1 MLSRFIM
8 RSALVTL
15 AAVTAFACAEDTA
28 APGTHAANVS
38 PISTGV
44 ISLEWQQEARNLVA
58 ANRLSPLAGGRV
70 YAALGVAQHRAIKK
84 VDTLLPTD
92 PAEADLGYG
101 QGGRRQ
107 FEARRGAV
115 AGASARVLGFLFP
128 SAASALD
135 QKVID
140 QGNAGGQTHAQ
151 FTRGIGIGRNAGD
164 AIVEHLQT
172 DGFTRPWTGTVPVGP
187 GLWIPNSLPPAGGTL
202 GQVTPYFMSSGSQ
215 FRPAAPPAFG
225 SAAFT
230 TDLDEVLTRTQN
242 RTPAELALAIQ
253 WDYPAGTPTPLGF
266 WNSVASGYVAQ
277 STMDERAATE
287 LFSLMHAAMF
297 DALIGCWDAKYYYW
311 TLRPTQANS
320 AISLAFALPNH
331 PSYPSGHSCISAAAG
346 HILANYFP
354 DKSVE
359 LDGWVNDAGLS
370 RIVAGIHYRFDVTA
384 GQALGR
390 SVAALAIS
398 RGTP

>member
-28 APGTHAANVS
+28 APSSRAATVA
-38 PISTGV
+38 PIPTGL

-70 YAALGVAQHRAIKK
+70 YAALGVAQHGAIKK
-84 VDTLLPTD
+84 VDLLLPSD
-92 PAEADLGYG
+92 PAEPDMGYG

-128 SAASALD
+128 AAAPALD

-140 QGNAGGQTHAQ
+140 QGNAEGQTHAQ
-151 FTRGIGIGRNAGD
+151 FTRGVGIGRNAGD
-164 AIVEHLQT
+164 AMVEHLQA
-172 DGFTRPWTGTVPVGP
+172 DGFTRPSTGSVPVGP
-187 GLWIPNSLPPAGGTL
+187 GLWIPNALPPAGGTL
-202 GQVTPYFMSSGSQ
+202 GQVTPYFMSTGAQ
-215 FRPAAPPAFG
+215 FRPAPPPAFG
-225 SAAFT
+225 SAAFN
-230 TDLDEVLTRTQN
+230 TDLNEVLTRTQN

-253 WDYPAGTPTPLGF
+253 WDYPAGTPTPLGY
-266 WNSVASGYVAQ
+266 WNGVAAGYVGA

-287 LFSLMHAAMF
+287 VFSLMHAAMF

-346 HILANYFP
+346 RILANYFP
-354 DKSVE
+354 DKSAE

-370 RIVAGIHYRFDVTA
+370 RIVAGIHYRFDITA

-390 SVAALAIS
+390 SIADLAIS